1 MKRYVLAI
9 TGASG
14 SVIAIRLLGELIK
27 ISEVHLVISS
37 SALSIIYTETGLNL
51 SENPQ
56 EIFRERFQTDR
67 LFYHHDSYLWAN
79 LASGSFRTDGMF
91 IVPCSM
97 KTLSAIANGYANN
110 LIERAADVT
119 IKEKRPLLLSPRE
132 MPFSAIHLENML
144 KLARLGVCIAPPVP
158 AFYHQPKNIDELID
172 FIVGKILDS
181 MKIENNLFKRWGEID

>member
-14 SVIAIRLLGELIK
+14 SVIALRLLEELIK

-37 SALSIIYTETGLNL
+37 SALSIICTETGLNL
-51 SENPQ
+51 AENPQ

-67 LFYHHDSYLWAN
+67 LFYHPDSYLWAN

-144 KLARLGVCIAPPVP
+144 KLSRLGVCIAPPVP